1 MPVVPTLAL
10 MAEVY
15 ELDRTGGTDS
25 PRFRRYVEL
34 AAQHPIHPYNPMT
47 GNPEALLT
55 VEHLIGVDAE
65 SVVDGLCGD
74 RAISI
79 AVLTPGAW
87 TDRAFT
93 EIDYR
98 TRAQPIVWFWA
109 GEYTDP
115 EVVSMR
121 TRMQLARL
129 AWQDHNG
136 APDTV
141 RRLSGQ
147 EGAAMLAADRR
158 PSGDVERART
168 VFEVVAEE
176 TDMGTFIAWLLG
188 DEVAEAAGYAGLGLA
203 AEDGLAFCVTDAGS
217 ASPA

>member
-1 MPVVPTLAL
+1 MPVVPTLEL

-15 ELDRTGGTDS
+15 RLDRTGGADS

-47 GNPEALLT
+47 GSPEALVT
-55 VEHLIGVDAE
+55 VEHLIDVDAE

-74 RAISI
+74 RVMSI

-93 EIDYR
+93 EIEYR
-98 TRAQPIVWFWA
+98 TRAHPIVWFWA
-109 GEYTDP
+109 GEHVDT
-115 EVVSMR
+115 EMVSAR

-141 RRLSGQ
+141 RRLSAQ
-147 EGAAMLAADRR
+147 EGAAMLTADRR
-158 PSGDVERART
+158 PSGDVERSRS

-176 TDMGTFIAWLLG
+176 SDMGTFIAWLLG

-203 AEDGLAFCVTDAGS
+203 AEDGPAFSVTVAGS
-217 ASPA
+217 ASPD